1 MSIKYT
7 ICIYFVF
14 RIVYSKLECKNSNN
28 LKRKFECVISNYI
41 PNKENNI
48 LNISYNNCSS
58 IPSKHDTNKKMCKK
72 ITKKVITSRSNP
84 STDRLNNQKSNVTFI
99 PQTNK
104 KLPSN
109 RLAYITASKTGKDNL
124 ISKKNLS
131 LKILPSNLEEN
142 LRKKIRLGVIP
153 YGILNS
159 NYKNDSKNSKDSIFF
174 EEKPENLFIVN
185 NELNYY
191 YNYNLKDLLNCR
203 GVSGMSGKCKSGND
217 GVYMVSRCNKA
228 SFKDGGSVY
237 KVNSFKDGF
246 NEVDCD
252 EGGVNDS
259 GNFVKVTTLKEGAN
273 ELGSDVGVNDS
284 GNFVKVTTL
293 KEGVNE
299 GRSDVGVNDKE
310 SILKVSTIKE
320 GVNELGSDV
329 GVNDKKSI
337 PKVSSIKGGVKEQRS
352 DYKGVNEN
360 GSDFKYNSIKRGVN
374 ELESHYKGFKELG
387 SDFKGVNEQGS
398 DYGGFNELGS
408 HYKYNSI
415 KRGVN
420 KLGSHYK
427 GFKEFGSDFK
437 GVNEQG
443 SDYGGFKQQRSSYRS
458 FKEKRSIN
466 RSVNDKYIINNYN
479 NIKRSLKDKDS
490 FFNGNIYRLGKN
502 EDSNWFSDYFNLK
515 M

>member
-72 ITKKVITSRSNP
+72 TTKKVITARSNP

-124 ISKKNLS
+124 ISKKNLT

-159 NYKNDSKNSKDSIFF
+159 NYKNDLKNSKDSMFF

-185 NELNYY
+185 NELNYF

-237 KVNSFKDGF
+237 KVNSFKVVF

-259 GNFVKVTTLKEGAN
+259 GNFVKVTTLKEG
-273 ELGSDVGVNDS
+273 V
-284 GNFVKVTTL
+284 
-293 KEGVNE
+293 
-299 GRSDVGVNDKE
+299 
-310 SILKVSTIKE
+310 
-320 GVNELGSDV
+320 
-329 GVNDKKSI
+329 
-337 PKVSSIKGGVKEQRS
+337 
-352 DYKGVNEN
+352 
-360 GSDFKYNSIKRGVN
+360 
-374 ELESHYKGFKELG
+374 
-387 SDFKGVNEQGS
+387 
-398 DYGGFNELGS
+398 
-408 HYKYNSI
+408 
-415 KRGVN
+415 
-420 KLGSHYK
+420 
-427 GFKEFGSDFK
+427 
-437 GVNEQG
+437 
-443 SDYGGFKQQRSSYRS
+443 
-458 FKEKRSIN
+458 
-466 RSVNDKYIINNYN
+466 
-479 NIKRSLKDKDS
+479 
-490 FFNGNIYRLGKN
+490 
-502 EDSNWFSDYFNLK
+502 
-515 M
+515 